1 MDKWKVTPLKA
12 VGKIQ
17 FGMPRDAVRKIMGN
31 IYKEYRKNKY
41 SKNTLDD
48 FGFYHVFYDMND
60 MCEAVEIFENVEI
73 EIDDIQIFP
82 GTVSNAYRIIGD
94 LAEGEGGLISI
105 SQSVGISVSDGRIE
119 SILFG
124 KKDYYL

>member
-1 MDKWKVTPLKA
+1 M
-12 VGKIQ
+12 
-17 FGMPRDAVRKIMGN
+17 
-31 IYKEYRKNKY
+31 
-41 SKNTLDD
+41 DD